1 MAKSLESNGGI
12 ATATAT
18 ASKGTGNPYQPGDI
32 FQVKVGLCW
41 WKGNAPLV
49 KPADIESAY
58 SKAKAE
64 PGKYRCVRE
73 ADLPVEAGDI
83 VQTVRDFGSFG
94 ESLRV
99 YEAADLTYA
108 TNLLREKPGRYRLLR
123 VVPLS

>member
-18 ASKGTGNPYQPGDI
+18 ATKGNPFQAGDI
-32 FQVKVGLCW
+32 FQVKAGLCW

-83 VQTVRDFGSFG
+83 VQTVKDFGSFG

-99 YEAADLTYA
+99 YEPADLTYA
-108 TNLLREKPGRYRLLR
+108 TNLIREKPSKYRVLR
-123 VVPLS
+123 VVPLT